1 MYDAIIENSL
11 DISDPEFMFEE
22 NVNSYDGYMSWKK
35 LIKIIISI

>member
-11 DISDPEFMFEE
+11 DISDPAFMFEE